1 MGPGGKEK
9 HNLEMAEALEGM
21 ERALSSENSEFLEKI
36 LGILNKEK
44 PLSAKQETKLEALYE
59 KYFGEDA
66 DKNDDE
72 EDIDED
78 DFV

>member
-1 MGPGGKEK
+1 MPGEKEK
-9 HNLEMAEALEGM
+9 HNLEMAESLEGM
-21 ERALSSENSEFLEKI
+21 ERALSSENSEFLEEI
-36 LGILNKEK
+36 LVILNKEK
-44 PLSAKQETKLEALYE
+44 PLTAKQETRLEALYE

-66 DKNDDE
+66 AKTDE

>member
-1 MGPGGKEK
+1 MPGGKEK

-66 DKNDDE
+66 DKNDED
-72 EDIDED
+72 DIDED